1 MFQWLVVGGVV
12 VVHIDDVGRLC
23 LGAVRVN
30 IVAKSKVNTI
40 KEGYNRGV
48 FSNK

>member
-1 MFQWLVVGGVV
+1 MGGVV

-30 IVAKSKVNTI
+30 IVAKSKVSSLKLTLLKKVTTVEYFQI
-40 KEGYNRGV
+40 SK
-48 FSNK
+48 